1 MRLTQFLSQKARQAI
16 KSALE
21 VDAEPDLRPA
31 NDPKFGDYQING
43 VLPLAKQLKGNPRQ
57 LAEKV
62 VAALDFEGACEA
74 PEIAGPGFI
83 NLRLRPAWLGEQLAR
98 VAGDERLGIAPVEAQ
113 TIVVDFSSP
122 NVAKRMHVGHLRST
136 ILGDALVRTLR
147 FLGHTVVGDNHVG
160 DWGTQFG
167 TIIWAW
173 KQGHDPAGLAQDPL
187 GELERLY
194 KLGSERSKESAEVAE
209 AARQELARLQAG
221 DEENKALWDR
231 FVGISKS
238 DAEALYQRMNVE
250 FDTWHGESHY
260 NHVLPALVEKM
271 VASGVAR
278 EDQGALAI
286 FYGDHPEL
294 GDKPFLVRKK
304 DGAFLYATTDL
315 ATLEDRMLHYQP
327 DRILYVVD
335 VRQSLHF
342 RQLFEAARM
351 LGLVQPDRPRLEH
364 VGFGMMLGADGRPF
378 KTREGG
384 TVTLAALLDE
394 AAERVFPQVQE
405 NHPDLN
411 HDEQHRL
418 AEQVGIA
425 AVKYADMAQHR
436 TTDYRFEWDRLCNF
450 QGNTGPYLQYA
461 LVRPRSIFRKNLARY
476 GEFTPPS
483 GPLELDG
490 PVEVGLALE
499 LLRFGDALD
508 RVAEHSTPHVLCD
521 YLFGLARQFSL
532 FYEKCPILSDGVD
545 ESVRLRRLTLC
556 LATARALEI
565 GLSCLNIP
573 ALEQM

>member
-1 MRLTQFLSQKARQAI
+1 MRLNQFLAEKARAAF
-16 KSALE
+16 KTALD

-31 NDPKFGDYQING
+31 ADPKFGDYQING

-83 NLRLRPAWLGEQLAR
+83 NLRLRPQWIGEQLGR
-98 VAGDERLGIAPVEAQ
+98 VAGDERLGIAPQTPAQ
-113 TIVVDFSSP
+113 TVVVDFSSP

-147 FLGHTVVGDNHVG
+147 FLGHKVIGDNHVG

-173 KQGHDPAGLAQDPL
+173 KQGHDAAELDKDPI

-194 KLGSERSKESAEVAE
+194 RLGADRSKADPAVAE
-209 AARQELARLQAG
+209 AARGELARLQSG
-221 DEENKALWDR
+221 DPENKALWER
-231 FVGISKS
+231 FVAISRR
-238 DAEALYQRMNVE
+238 DAEGLYARMNVS

-260 NHVLPALVEKM
+260 NHVLPELVDKM
-271 VASGVAR
+271 IASGAAR
-278 EDQGALAI
+278 EDQGAIAI

-315 ATLEDRMLHYQP
+315 ATLEDRVEHYDP
-327 DRILYVVD
+327 DRIIYVVD

-342 RQLFEAARM
+342 KQLFEAARQLKM
-351 LGLVQPDRPRLEH
+351 VGEGRPQLEH
-364 VGFGMMLGADGRPF
+364 VGFGMILGADGRPF

-394 AAERVFPQVQE
+394 AAERVLPQVVE
-405 NHPDLN
+405 NFPETSPED
-411 HDEQHRL
+411 QRRL

-425 AVKYADMAQHR
+425 AVKFADLAQHR

-450 QGNTGPYLQYA
+450 QGKTGPYLQYA
-461 LVRPRSIFRKNLARY
+461 LVRVRSIFRKYGRDFAPNSQPLDLDNPFEVALAT
-476 GEFTPPS
+476 EI
-483 GPLELDG
+483 
-490 PVEVGLALE
+490 
-499 LLRFGDALD
+499 LRLGDTLD
-508 RVAEHSTPHVLCD
+508 RVAESLTPHVLCE
-521 YLFGLARQFSL
+521 GLYELASRYSV
-532 FYEKCPILSDGVD
+532 FYDKCPILRDDID
-545 ESVRLRRLTLC
+545 EPTRQRRLHLC
-556 LATARALEI
+556 WATARALEI
-565 GLSCLNIP
+565 GLTCLNIP
-573 ALEQM
+573 ALDRM

>member
-1 MRLTQFLSQKARQAI
+1 MRLNQFLAEKARAAF
-16 KSALE
+16 KTALD
-21 VDAEPDLRPA
+21 VDAEPDVRPA
-31 NDPKFGDYQING
+31 TDPKFGDYQING
-43 VLPLAKQLKGNPRQ
+43 VLPLAKQLKAKPRD

-62 VAALDFEGACEA
+62 VAALDFGGACEA

-83 NLRLRPAWLGEQLAR
+83 NLRLRPAWIGAQLGQV
-98 VAGDERLGIAPVEAQ
+98 VADERLGIEPQSPAQ

-147 FLGHTVVGDNHVG
+147 FLGHKVIGDNHVG

-167 TIIWAW
+167 TILWAW
-173 KQGHDPAGLAQDPL
+173 KQGHNPEELEKDPV

-194 KLGSERSKESAEVAE
+194 RLGSERSKEDEAVAN
-209 AARQELARLQAG
+209 AARQELARLQSG
-221 DEENKALWDR
+221 DQENKALWER
-231 FVGISKS
+231 FVGISRQ
-238 DAEALYQRMNVE
+238 DAERLYGRMNVS

-260 NHVLPALVEKM
+260 NHVLPALVERM

-315 ATLEDRMLHYQP
+315 ATLEDRMQHYDP

-342 RQLFEAARM
+342 KQLFEAARM
-351 LGLVQPDRPRLEH
+351 LGLVGQDRPRLEH
-364 VGFGMMLGADGRPF
+364 IGFGMMLGADGRPF

-394 AAERVFPQVQE
+394 AAERVLPQVRE
-405 NHPDLN
+405 NFPEATAEEHA
-411 HDEQHRL
+411 RL

-461 LVRPRSIFRKNLARY
+461 LVRIRSIFRNAPDFAP
-476 GEFTPPS
+476 GSE
-483 GPLELDG
+483 PLGLDNPYEL
-490 PVEVGLALE
+490 GLAIE
-499 LLRFGDALD
+499 LLRMGDALD
-508 RVAEHSTPHVLCD
+508 RVAENSTPHVLCD
-521 YLFGLARQFSL
+521 YLFGVASKFSL
-532 FYEKCPILSDGVD
+532 FYEKCPVLKEGVSSED
-545 ESVRLRRLTLC
+545 RVRRLRLC
-556 LATARALEI
+556 WVTARALEI
-565 GLSCLNIP
+565 GLGCLNIP
-573 ALEQM
+573 ALDRM

>member
-16 KSALE
+16 KTALE
-21 VDAEPDLRPA
+21 VEAEPDLRQA
-31 NDPKFGDYQING
+31 TDPKFGDYQING

-62 VAALDFEGACEA
+62 VAALELGDVCEA

-83 NLRLRPAWLGEQLAR
+83 NLRLKSGWIGEQLGR
-98 VAGDERLGIAPVEAQ
+98 VAGDKRLGIEPVAPETV
-113 TIVVDFSSP
+113 VVDFSSP

-147 FLGHTVVGDNHVG
+147 FLGHKVIGDNHVG

-173 KQGHDPAGLAQDPL
+173 KQGHDATGLEQDPL

-194 KLGSERSKESAEVAE
+194 KLGSERSKENPEVAE

-221 DEENKALWDR
+221 DAENKALWER
-231 FVGISKS
+231 FVNISKS
-238 DAEALYQRMNVE
+238 DAERLYDRMSVE

-260 NHVLPALVEKM
+260 NHVLPALVDKM
-271 VASGVAR
+271 IASGKAR
-278 EDQGALAI
+278 EDQGAIAI

-315 ATLEDRMLHYQP
+315 ATLEDRLLHYNP
-327 DRILYVVD
+327 DRIIYVVD

-342 RQLFEAARM
+342 KQLFEAARM
-351 LGLVQPDRPRLEH
+351 LELVSGDKPRLEH

-394 AAERVFPQVQE
+394 AAERVLPQVQE
-405 NHPDLN
+405 NFPDTN
-411 HDEQHRL
+411 PDEQRRL

-461 LVRPRSIFRKNLARY
+461 LVRVRSLFRKY
-476 GEFTPPS
+476 GREFVPNS
-483 GPLELDG
+483 SPLDLDS
-490 PVEVGLALE
+490 PHEVGLASE
-499 LLRFGDALD
+499 ILRLGDALD
-508 RVAEHSTPHVLCD
+508 RVGESLTPHVLCD
-521 YLFGLARQFSL
+521 YLFGLARQFSA
-532 FYEKCPILSDGVD
+532 FYEHCPILAESIE
-545 ESVRLRRLTLC
+545 ESVRQRRLHLC
-556 LATARALEI
+556 WATARALEI
-565 GLSCLNIP
+565 GLGCLNIP